1 MATGFPT
8 PSLSETGG
16 LPAGVTFVDNGNG
29 TGTLSGTP
37 VAAGNFNLVFLAS
50 NAVATTTQPFTLNV
64 AGLAFTPSSVNFYTV
79 YLNSSTTVNVKVTNF
94 DTFAVNITGVSITPG
109 TADAASYQ
117 FVNHCTATLKPNAF
131 CTIAVTFVP
140 DTVGALTATLN
151 LTDNAP
157 GSPQQIGLSGIVI
170 DPAAQFSPS
179 PLAFG
184 TQAVGSSTTLPVQ
197 LTNSG
202 LTPLIISS
210 VAITGA
216 NSGEFTQVNNCP
228 EAPQSLPSTM
238 SCTISVT
245 FAPTVAGSR
254 TGTLTVTDNV
264 ATGKSTVSLSGKGQ

>member
-1 MATGFPT
+1 
-8 PSLSETGG
+8 
-16 LPAGVTFVDNGNG
+16 
-29 TGTLSGTP
+29 
-37 VAAGNFNLVFLAS
+37 
-50 NAVATTTQPFTLNV
+50 
-64 AGLAFTPSSVNFYTV
+64 
-79 YLNSSTTVNVKVTNF
+79 
-94 DTFAVNITGVSITPG
+94 
-109 TADAASYQ
+109 
-117 FVNHCTATLKPNAF
+117 
-131 CTIAVTFVP
+131 
-140 DTVGALTATLN
+140 VGALTATLN

-264 ATGKSTVSLSGKGQ
+264 AAGKSTVSLSGKGQ